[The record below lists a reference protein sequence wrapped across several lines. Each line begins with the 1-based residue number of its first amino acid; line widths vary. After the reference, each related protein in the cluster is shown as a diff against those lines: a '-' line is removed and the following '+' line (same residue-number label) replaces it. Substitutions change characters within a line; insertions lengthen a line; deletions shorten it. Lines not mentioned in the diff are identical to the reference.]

1 MKDFRKRHEGAAAL
15 PPHPAWRHRHG
26 ALRTRLADATR
37 MKARTLPL
45 S

>member
-1 MKDFRKRHEGAAAL
+1 MRARAAAL

-26 ALRTRLADATR
+26 ELRTSLTDPTR
-37 MKARTLPL
+37 IKARTLPP